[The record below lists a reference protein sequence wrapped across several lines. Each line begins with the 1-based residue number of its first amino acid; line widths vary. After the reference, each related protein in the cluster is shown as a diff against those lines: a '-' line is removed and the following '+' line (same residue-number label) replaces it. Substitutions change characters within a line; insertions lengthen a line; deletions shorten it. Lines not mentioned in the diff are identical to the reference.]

1 MDCLLILVY
10 LCLAILCIDTH
21 AVYVNDPA
29 LCSRT
34 KCSASADHL
43 VKFKYLQGVVYRYA
57 YQIDVST
64 NLGVMLNDRRN
75 ESTLQVDAVV
85 SLSFTSPCEGHLKL
99 TESSISSNRSTY
111 DAEFPDRAGAEFVKS
126 VEQYPLRFSFR
137 DGQIPEVCPHPEEP
151 AWVLNMKKGVLS
163 MFQNTMKRFD
173 VSHSSQELDI
183 NGICDTHYKL
193 YEAKQ
198 TSLVIK
204 KTKNIASCTN
214 RNKYLSVLQSNSY
227 RSPFSSNNQG
237 FREPVLKSSSD
248 CEITLDHNIYEAVT
262 CVDVQMLRPLSN
274 GKKAGATSITRS
286 SLNLI
291 EEISD
296 FVDLGDGEGEDY
308 SLSKRVNLLYDHA
321 VTLKPTHGELKTSR
335 DSLKSM
341 CKMGSG
347 EELQEEFSKV
357 FTKFIHSS
365 RLLNY
370 PSLSMLLLRANSICR
385 TGRKHIINAL
395 PYIESTAAL
404 IIQKDLIIRKQVPL
418 DKVKDW
424 VSGFGLIPRPN
435 RETLR
440 ALAPLLEH
448 PSELGDSQFDLAY
461 SSIIHAYCTAVDN
474 NCIHEEPIARFLHH
488 VQAKIKNG
496 CDRKSHST
504 LETKQTLQALKSI
517 GNMGIEI
524 AGLREKLKECIEGAG
539 GYLTMETRV
548 AAIEAHRRLP
558 SCQETRDAYFLNLYR
573 NSSQDIELRIA
584 SYLQVMRCPNY
595 NVIKI
600 IKQTLKE
607 EEVNQVGSFVWSHL
621 KNLLKSSSP
630 SRIEIQSLLTDRDL
644 ETKFDSDV
652 RKFSRNYES
661 SFFSDEYN
669 IGATYETNVIFS
681 PMSYIPRTA
690 TVNATVDVL
699 GESINMFEVAIR
711 FEGIEYYA
719 EKFFGPD
726 GPLSN
731 EKVSLH
737 FRNFLRSL
745 RSVKS
750 EETDENYAEGV
761 KNLPNVIENNF
772 DNPKLSFSL
781 KIFGNDV
788 QYVTLTGD
796 QEIRTTIASLDP
808 WAKLMKILSGN
819 DVKYEKAGML
829 LDSSYIVPTTAGL
842 PLRLSASGSAA
853 CNFRM
858 SGSLDSKR
866 LASNKELEVM
876 GNIMPS
882 VSVDITGTMVVDAFY
897 KSAGIK
903 LKSNLY
909 SSGAVRGHLIVKGMQ
924 LVSLSLG
931 LPNEKIEVFS
941 MLTDVTYLST
951 NGPHTDETPAG
962 LIVSDQSTGELKKS
976 NLMEV
981 VSNKTCSWSDL
992 DKLIGLKLCT
1002 TYQFSNVTKNPNA
1015 AYFVLSGPTL
1025 FKVSLMKTDKT
1036 IKSYLFQYKWEN
1048 PENKSNI
1055 KLTFDTPGSS
1065 TKREM
1070 SAQVSFDANNRN
1082 VSVVICAA
1090 GSLLVAK
1097 GTYKKTADQL
1107 LIDLGLDV
1115 NSTKHLDASIGYT
1128 RTPSHHGY
1136 NYSPKLYLAINNER
1150 VVEVSGTVQI
1160 TEKGNVSQSDI
1171 NLLFET
1177 KKFWS
1182 QIRGY
1187 IMRKNASV
1195 SGNINVEYQLKEI
1208 QGSAPQKKENVQV
1221 EVSLSNQSQKGL
1233 IHKAATFKLQSSA
1246 YPHLNINMGAW
1257 YRQALGHLEIHTE
1270 INSNPHLHDDKHKFT
1285 AQLVI
1290 TNSRTYLSNEGAKI
1304 TAFIAI
1310 TKPIQNLDI
1319 KVGISHFSHGVK
1331 TITSGLIRY
1340 APGKEIALLTT
1351 VKMPRGAM
1359 FDIEAHVNLTI
1370 PTFTPMLIDIDIKEK
1385 VRNEY
1390 DVKLAG
1396 TWFSGHNM
1404 TAQGTYTDHST
1415 AAIIDHA
1422 VKLLLNSPSFVEDVV
1437 VILKIH
1443 NDAIDFKVDFQL
1455 EQSDQE
1461 KYGLIVTHTSP
1472 TSTNFMSYLECRYKT
1487 RVYSLT
1493 ANVDKEREARIEVH
1507 LDTWKDVHLIARAID
1522 EPNNKEAGLE
1532 VKWDA
1537 NRDPDL
1543 KFATSF
1549 QFVKFSDPREKN
1561 LSTIVMVTYPGR
1573 LVTGRSVLAIRGHNN
1588 YVCDIRLEWSPLD
1601 AIHFTVDADYNT
1613 APTNKIFKIKS
1624 QLLTPFELWRRT
1636 SLDARYTQNNSTI
1649 TASGSVHWQDLEHF
1663 SIDLSGTLIEDNKV
1677 LEWQGN
1683 CKLISTMHVVKW
1695 MNGNLTHRLSNGR
1708 KADTHLHVTYYPD
1721 KVLDLKSSWD
1731 LIKGQDGSFNLTG
1744 LLNMISPLA
1753 AYERGDL
1760 TCSLQFT
1767 PDWKIRGA
1775 VYIYLDKRKYT
1786 GNLVGDL
1793 AKIKESMVQFNL
1805 TTPIERFSTLRG
1817 NFGLSEKNRHIVA
1830 RIDGPHGSVGL
1841 EALVQL
1847 FLQGTD
1853 FHVKLEVATPIQL
1866 FEHSLVVA
1874 KLTKKEADFRVGYRN
1889 MTAGFVGVWR
1899 YWNLTDF
1906 HYTYILYTPMDGFE
1920 ECGIVTKLVVENG
1933 SEIKKMFIDS
1943 EFSIRFSDTKFGV
1956 VANGGPKPPPFSI
1969 PEVPEP
1975 VTSAENTTA
1984 EELYDYIEDEEP
1996 LYWQGQI
2003 LIDVAI
2009 FETIVGDLDI
2019 EQNDPRYKVLGSLK
2033 IPPGTIRFD
2042 NLYVYED
2049 DANMKNELKIDTPFE
2064 SASEITSTYIL
2075 SLDLLNNDYFVAT
2088 DLRVKKHSSWIE
2100 AGYNVN
2106 YTIRGAADDS
2116 QTREVTF
2123 RIKTPLKFLL
2133 YVDGNMYIEVD
2144 ESLYKGRVDL
2154 SGEDFRIDLLGS
2166 FESDDGYLDTTIE
2179 AKINSPKFVVPKTMI
2194 IIKKD
2199 LISREKQIEF
2209 GIKVYE
2215 PVLKVYNLQAVW
2227 QVDGTKF
2234 INASLELKSPIE
2246 MFEHV
2251 RASIY
2256 HANSI
2261 SNNDSANLNID
2272 LVYRSESKFKIIGDY
2287 KDKIVSGRAITPI
2300 QNYETIE
2307 FLGNVVKVSDGLIK
2321 FEGDLTSAK
2330 VAEPYKV
2337 YGQIA
2342 MKGET
2347 VVSVDA
2353 TIVPAK
2359 NAMLKNNITLSYVKE
2374 TYGFK
2379 FLTMN
2384 SPRDLAVD
2392 FSCTNILNWN
2402 TDAKIYSA
2410 DRHQIDFEFITFVN
2424 TQVNGNV
2431 SAYVRGK
2438 TPFKSVK
2445 NFMVSG
2451 DMLLSNVTGNFQA
2464 SHHFNQDRSHLE
2476 FKWGLFFWE
2485 DMYANV
2491 LLDYDIN
2498 KAKKH
2503 FKTQLFFKDPEK
2515 THRNINTGFD
2525 INIDRELWTFGS
2537 NATVGFIDKDNVD
2550 AIFSLTLPPPEKDCH
2565 TVLVSYHFQKEPSNM
2580 KYAVGYNTQ
2589 ISKVNYASDGSVT
2602 KNPHDINAHLRFTW
2616 GLESNQTVNNFI
2628 NISFQQNEVNFDYSL
2643 RTPKFLQ
2650 EETCVL
2656 RLEYNTASPA
2666 YSIIN
2671 TDVYYPSSTRIG
2683 TARIVYVSLANV
2695 NGSVNASTPIEGLPY
2710 IGCNFVVYTTIKNNK
2725 RHVEAFWPG
2734 KTALLKSEYTYSN
2747 EKLDSTLEGSLQA
2760 EIPLSTRH
2768 SGLLKYGYKKRPLI
2782 STGHSELIYNSQRI
2796 VHGEYNSK
2804 TESRAGFEKDRIE
2817 ITIQN
2822 SLKPL
2827 GIVYINQYEYSGGN
2841 AGTNYPTV
2849 ELKQVD
2855 IYRLGNLSDFH
2866 IAGESRI
2873 KTTHTGQ
2880 DIQLK
2885 AVHLNRTVNL
2895 RTDYKI
2901 LPGEFDHNAHLSL
2914 ASDAWASYHVNI
2926 LNKTSEEVENQFVVL
2941 DFAYPRR
2948 NFTLDGSYSID
2959 SSDINSEAILR
2970 WDRDTDRPRSVGT
2983 GFQWRKLE
2991 SVGSLGQRQA
3001 VLSFKHPSFK
3011 KDVTFTA
3018 KYDRS
3023 DPSDLTNVALVV
3035 DYSTNS
3041 EKLLILR
3048 GKMRDESSWP
3058 TDRKYSYEIFGQHP
3072 ATNLDL
3078 RVNGTIHKHMFVFVK
3093 VENHASYK
3101 RSFFPVEKGQLYAYI
3116 DLSNYEIELLRQNK
3130 EIVKHLKTRYYSTHP
3145 EYILNGSLVYTPD
3158 IDATGQFY
3166 FNVDEKLTWLMV
3178 NYTPDAVE
3186 SLRMYGKIPDARN
3199 IVFDVWRTYS
3209 DDLTITDVSMY
3220 LRLNHSKLVT
3230 SKMTWRPELKEDV
3243 MSTVKESFLA
3253 AYESIG
3259 NDADYWKQYIRSE
3272 SVSAIHDIWEDA
3284 HEDVSEFLE
3293 DWNNLKELR
3302 TDLEDLE
3309 IYLNESYNA
3318 NEFYVKDIVAFG
3330 SFVIDELSL
3339 RSHVQSLPNIFNEIW
3354 EIMGESGQAVRNSL
3368 LWAIEAVKSGYNK
3381 LSEIVTAMLKG
3392 DSIAQITSIIEK
3404 FVEMYD
3410 KFVKD
3415 LHVSFIK
3422 WMENLWANMSTAAS
3436 DQWRKF
3442 LRYVEPMF
3450 IKVVHYLETVV
3461 WKASQEV
3468 LDFLYDRRNEIITSP
3483 YFDRF
3488 TNFTQDVDK
3497 IYKDIKAHDIVTNVR
3512 KYSGIIITFIRERY
3526 FTMVPFGLELKN
3538 VVEEIINE
3546 LMELTKLPFL
3556 HYTIEKVQQLYAKVK
3571 YLYEYFEV
3579 GDQINHTIK
3588 FIHSKLTDISQTAL
3602 QAENRYREAKTKFI
3616 FSPEKGL
3623 LHLEQKLPM
3632 SWHAFN
3638 QTPEFQEI
3646 AEYRAISDLKS
3657 YFVTSNTTFWTLY
3670 YQYKPYTEPSSWLPP
3685 FKAQAMIAGGQ
3696 HYMTFD
3702 GRYYEFSGECTYL
3715 LAQDFVHNQFA
3726 VLVKY
3731 SVDELQTSHQII
3743 VLVGDKAIQLDPFK
3757 NSVRL
3762 LDSELGD
3769 QLPAEIGNGQ
3779 AYVYQEE
3786 GIVIVESIKKLF
3798 RLECNMKFDLCI
3810 LELSGWYYGKT
3821 AGLFGT
3827 MSNEQS
3833 DDFLNSYGTIS
3844 TDIGAFAQSWSLNR
3858 TQCTTV
3864 KNRAFSKPVKN
3875 DELKICDEL
3884 FADKNSEFSS
3894 CFNIV
3899 NPNPFQTMCL
3909 NSRSEKEVCNVAV
3922 SYIQVCLFH
3931 DTYIRIP
3938 DKCTKCTLVNGSV
3951 VPEGS
3956 FRTLEGKA
3964 VPKSSDIVFI
3974 VEAKNCNKNIKTNAS
3989 LELLISQLNME
4000 FNELQLDDLRWSL
4013 VTFGADGVYDQPR
4026 SLVINGDTFTNDHK
4040 HFTTYF
4046 DHIPIGNGTQD
4057 IFAALRY
4064 ASLLEYRAG
4073 VSKTFI
4079 LLPCSHCDPQHQMLD
4094 YSVLHQVMLEHEVTL
4109 HILVD
4114 ADFQLEKERVG
4125 KVLYGFDASK
4135 SYTKKDTRVLTGDKE
4150 LHRQVKL
4157 SKSILGYC
4165 TPLALETNG
4174 TVFSGKKLRFEKPT
4188 AIKKFIAVFSK
4199 RIAASATPGTCQH
4212 CECNADNNGRSIMEC
4227 SPCFDRTPIA
4237 VDYKDFDENE
4247 SLTMLQPLGFDYNL
4261 MDQEEESRIQ
4271 L

>member
-1 MDCLLILVY
+1 MNRLLILVY
-10 LCLAILCIDTH
+10 LCLVVLCIDTY
-21 AVYVNDPA
+21 AVYVNVPA

-34 KCSASADHL
+34 KCSVSADHL

-64 NLGVMLNDRRN
+64 NLGVTLNDRRN
-75 ESTLQVDAVV
+75 ESTLQIDAVV

-111 DAEFPDRAGAEFVKS
+111 DAEFPDRAGAEFVKN
-126 VEQYPLRFSFR
+126 VEQYALRFAFR
-137 DGQIPEVCPHPEEP
+137 DGEILEVCPHPEEP
-151 AWVLNMKKGVLS
+151 VWVLNMKKGVLS

-173 VSHSSQELDI
+173 VSHSSEELDI
-183 NGICDTHYKL
+183 NGICHTHYKL
-193 YEAKQ
+193 YEARQ
-198 TSLVIK
+198 TSLLLK

-227 RSPFSSNNQG
+227 RSPFSSNPRS
-237 FREPVLKSSSD
+237 FREPLLKSSSD

-262 CVDVQMLRPLSN
+262 CVDVHMLRPLSN
-274 GKKAGATSITRS
+274 GRRAGATSITRS

-291 EEISD
+291 EEVSD
-296 FVDLGDGEGEDY
+296 FVDVDEGEGEDFP
-308 SLSKRVNLLYDHA
+308 LSKRVNLLYNHV
-321 VTLKPTHGELKTSR
+321 VTLKPTHGELRTSR
-335 DSLKSM
+335 NSLKSM
-341 CKMGSG
+341 CKMRSG
-347 EELQEEFSKV
+347 EQLQEEFSKV
-357 FTKFIHSS
+357 FTKFIHSA

-370 PSLSMLLLRANSICR
+370 PSLSMLLLRADSICR

-404 IIQKDLIIRKQVPL
+404 MVQKDLIIRKQVPL
-418 DKVKDW
+418 EKVKDW
-424 VSGFGLIPRPN
+424 ISGFALIPRPDK
-435 RETLR
+435 ETLR

-448 PSELGDSQFDLAY
+448 QSELGDSQFDLAY
-461 SSIIHAYCTAVDN
+461 SSIIHAYCTNVDN
-474 NCIHEEPIARFLHH
+474 DCLRVEPVTRFLRY
-488 VQAKIKNG
+488 VEAKIEKG
-496 CDRKSHST
+496 CRRKSHST
-504 LETKQTLQALKSI
+504 LETKQTLEALKSI
-517 GNMGIEI
+517 GNMGLEIE
-524 AGLREKLKECIEGAG
+524 GLREILKGCIEGAG

-548 AAIEAHRRLP
+548 AAIDAHRRLP
-558 SCQETRDAYFLNLYR
+558 SCQETRDAFFLNLYR
-573 NSSQDIELRIA
+573 NSSQDTELRIA
-584 SYLQVMRCPNY
+584 SYLQVMRCPDY

-600 IKQTLKE
+600 IKHTLKE

-630 SRIEIQSLLTDRDL
+630 SRIEVQSLLMDRDL
-644 ETKFDSDV
+644 GKKFDSDI

-669 IGATYETNVIFS
+669 VGANYQTNLIFS
-681 PMSYIPRTA
+681 PKSYIPRTA
-690 TVNATVDVL
+690 TINATVDVL

-719 EKFFGPD
+719 ENFFGPN

-737 FRNFLRSL
+737 FKNFLRSL
-745 RSVKS
+745 RSVNS
-750 EETDENYAEGV
+750 ENTGENYAEKI
-761 KNLPNVIENNF
+761 KNLPNVIDNNF
-772 DNPKLSFSL
+772 DNPTLSFSL

-796 QEIRTTIASLDP
+796 KEIRTTIASLDP

-819 DVKYEKAGML
+819 DVKYEKTGMF
-829 LDSSYIVPTTAGL
+829 LDSSYVVPTTSGL
-842 PLRLSASGSAA
+842 PLHLSASGSTA
-853 CNFRM
+853 CNFKM
-858 SGSLDSKR
+858 SGSLNNKR
-866 LASNKELEVM
+866 LGNSEALEIM

-882 VSVDITGTMVVDAFY
+882 VSVDVTGTMVIDAFY

-909 SSGAVRGHLIVKGMQ
+909 SSGAVQGHLIVKDMQ
-924 LVSLSLG
+924 LVSLNLG

-951 NGPHTDETPAG
+951 NGPQTDETPVG
-962 LIVSDQSTGELKKS
+962 LIVSDQSTRELKKH
-976 NLMEV
+976 NLIQI
-981 VSNKTCSWSDL
+981 VSNNTCSWAAL
-992 DKLIGLKLCT
+992 DKIIGLKLCT

-1015 AYFVLSGPTL
+1015 AYFVLNGPTL

-1036 IKSYLFQYKWEN
+1036 IKSYLFEYKWQRS
-1048 PENKSNI
+1048 ENKSNI
-1055 KLTFDTPGSS
+1055 TMVFDTPGSL

-1070 SAQVSFDANNRN
+1070 SAQISFDANNRN
-1082 VSVVICAA
+1082 VSVVLRAA

-1097 GTYKKTADQL
+1097 GTYKKTDDQF

-1128 RTPSHHGY
+1128 RVLSHHGY

-1208 QGSAPQKKENVQV
+1208 QGSAAQKKETVQV

-1233 IHKAATFKLQSSA
+1233 THKAATFKLQSSA

-1319 KVGISHFSHGVK
+1319 KVGVSHFSRGVK
-1331 TITSGLIRY
+1331 TISSGLIRY

-1385 VRNEY
+1385 TRNEY

-1404 TAQGTYTDHST
+1404 TAHGTYTDHST
-1415 AAIIDHA
+1415 VAIIDHT
-1422 VKLLLNSPSFVEDVV
+1422 VKLLLDSPSFAKDVV
-1437 VILKIH
+1437 VNLKIY
-1443 NDAIDFKVDFQL
+1443 NDATDLKVDLQL
-1455 EQSDQE
+1455 EQSEQE
-1461 KYGLIVTHTSP
+1461 KYGLIVTHGSLT
-1472 TSTNFMSYLECRYKT
+1472 TMHFLSYLECRYKSN
-1487 RVYSLT
+1487 VYSLT

-1507 LDTWKDVHLIARAID
+1507 LDRWKDVHLIARAID
-1522 EPNNKEAGLE
+1522 EPNKKEAGLE
-1532 VKWDA
+1532 IKWDA

-1549 QFVKFSDPREKN
+1549 QFVKFSDPTEKN
-1561 LSTIVMVTYPGR
+1561 FSTIVMVTYPGR
-1573 LVTGRSVLAIRGHNN
+1573 LVTGSSILALRGRNN
-1588 YVCDIRLEWSPLD
+1588 YVSDIRVEWSPVH
-1601 AIHFTVDADYNT
+1601 AVHFTINADYNME
-1613 APTNKIFKIKS
+1613 PTNKIFKIES
-1624 QLLTPFELWRRT
+1624 QLLTPFELWKRT
-1636 SLDARYTQNNSTI
+1636 SLDARYMQNSNAV
-1649 TASGSVHWQDLEHF
+1649 TARGSVHWQDSQHF
-1663 SIDLSGTLIEDNKV
+1663 SIDLSGTLIEDDKV

-1683 CKLISTMHVVKW
+1683 YKLVSTMHPLKW

-1708 KADTHLHVTYYPD
+1708 KTDTRLHITYYPD

-1731 LIKGQDGSFNLTG
+1731 LIKGKDGSFNLTG
-1744 LLNMISPLA
+1744 VLNMISPLA
-1753 AYERGDL
+1753 AYERGDV

-1767 PDWKIRGA
+1767 PNWKIRGA
-1775 VYIYLDKRKYT
+1775 VYVDLDKRKYT

-1805 TTPIERFSTLRG
+1805 TTPIERFSTLQG
-1817 NFGLSEKNRHIVA
+1817 NFGLSEKDRHVVA

-1841 EALVQL
+1841 EALIQL
-1847 FLQGTD
+1847 FLHGSD
-1853 FHVKLEVATPIQL
+1853 FNFKLEVATPIEL
-1866 FEHSLVVA
+1866 LEHSLVVA
-1874 KLTKKEADFRVGYRN
+1874 KLNKKEADFRVGYRN

-1899 YWNLTDF
+1899 YQNLTDF
-1906 HYTYILYTPMDGFE
+1906 HHTYILYTPMDGFE

-1933 SEIKKMFIDS
+1933 PEIKKMLIDS

-1956 VANGGPKPPPFSI
+1956 TANGGPKPPPFSI
-1969 PEVPEP
+1969 PEIPDP
-1975 VTSAENTTA
+1975 VASSAEV
-1984 EELYDYIEDEEP
+1984 LYDYIEDEEP

-2003 LIDVAI
+2003 LIDLAL

-2019 EQNDPRYKVLGSLK
+2019 EQNDPNFKVLGSLK
-2033 IPPGTIRFD
+2033 IPSGTIRLDDRFRLD
-2042 NLYVYED
+2042 DYV
-2049 DANMKNELKIDTPFE
+2049 NMKNELKIDTPFQ

-2075 SLDLLNNDYFVAT
+2075 SCDLINNDYFVAT
-2088 DLRVKKHSSWIE
+2088 DLRVKNHANWME

-2106 YTIRGAADDS
+2106 YTNRGAADDL
-2116 QTREVTF
+2116 QTHDVMF
-2123 RIKTPLKFLL
+2123 RIKTPLKFVL
-2133 YVDGNMYIEVD
+2133 YVDGKIYVEVD
-2144 ESLYKGRVDL
+2144 ENLYKGKFDL
-2154 SGEDFRIDLLGS
+2154 SGNDFEIDLLGS
-2166 FESDDGYLDTTIE
+2166 YESDDGYLDTMMQ
-2179 AKINSPKFVVPKTMI
+2179 AKINSSKFIVPKTRI

-2199 LISREKQIEF
+2199 LTSRESQMEF
-2209 GIKVYE
+2209 GLKIYE
-2215 PVLKVYNLQAVW
+2215 PVLKVYNLQGVW
-2227 QVDGTKF
+2227 QVEGTKF
-2234 INASLELKSPIE
+2234 MNATLQLNSPIE
-2246 MFEHV
+2246 MLEHV
-2251 RASIY
+2251 RVSIH

-2261 SNNDSANLNID
+2261 SENESAKLNLD
-2272 LVYRSESKFKIIGDY
+2272 LVYRTESKFKIIGDY

-2300 QNYETIE
+2300 KNYETLE
-2307 FLGNVVKVSDGLIK
+2307 FLGNVLKVSNELLE
-2321 FEGDLTSAK
+2321 FEGDLTSANS
-2330 VAEPYKV
+2330 AEPYKV
-2337 YGQIA
+2337 YGQIVT
-2342 MKGET
+2342 KDET
-2347 VVSVDA
+2347 VMSVDA

-2359 NAMLKNNITLSYVKE
+2359 NSMLKNNITLSYVKE

-2379 FLTMN
+2379 FQTIN

-2392 FSCTNILNWN
+2392 FSCRNILNWN
-2402 TDAKIYSA
+2402 TGAKIYSA
-2410 DRHQIDFEFITFVN
+2410 DRNQIDFELVTFVN

-2431 SAYVRGK
+2431 SVYVRGK
-2438 TPFKSVK
+2438 TPFKSIK

-2451 DMLLSNVTGNFQA
+2451 DMLLSNVTGSVQA
-2464 SHHFNQDRSHLE
+2464 NHHFNQDRSYIE
-2476 FKWGLFFWE
+2476 FKWGLLYLE

-2491 LLDYDIN
+2491 LLDYEIN

-2503 FKTQLFFKDPEK
+2503 VETKLFFKDPHN
-2515 THRNINTGFD
+2515 TRRNINTGFD
-2525 INIDRELWTFGS
+2525 VNIDHELWTFGS
-2537 NATVGFIDKDNVD
+2537 NATIGFIDTGNVD

-2565 TVLVSYHFQKEPSNM
+2565 TVLVSYHLLKEPKNT

-2589 ISKVNYASDGSVT
+2589 VSKINYASDGSLT
-2602 KNPHDINAHLRFTW
+2602 INPQDINAHLRFTW
-2616 GLESNQTVNNFI
+2616 GLESHQTVNNFV
-2628 NISFQQNEVNFDYSL
+2628 NVSFQPNEISFDYSL

-2650 EETCVL
+2650 EETFIL
-2656 RLEYNTASPA
+2656 RLEYSKASTA
-2666 YSIIN
+2666 YNIIN
-2671 TDVYYPSSTRIG
+2671 TDVYYPSSKRLG
-2683 TARIVYVSLANV
+2683 TARIVYASLANV
-2695 NGSVNASTPIEGLPY
+2695 NGSFNASTPIEGIPY
-2710 IGCNFVVYTTIKNNK
+2710 IACNFVVYTTIKNSK

-2734 KTALLKSEYTYSN
+2734 ETALLKSEYTYNS

-2782 STGHSELIYNSQRI
+2782 TTGHSELIYNSQRI

-2804 TESRAGFEKDRIE
+2804 SESRAGFEKDRIE

-2822 SLKPL
+2822 SFKPL

-2841 AGTNYPTV
+2841 AGTNYPTT

-2855 IYRLGNLSDFH
+2855 VYRLGNLSDFH
-2866 IAGESRI
+2866 IAGETLIR
-2873 KTTHTGQ
+2873 TTHTGQ
-2880 DIQLK
+2880 DIQIK

-2901 LPGEFDHNAHLSL
+2901 LPGEFDHNARLSL

-2926 LNKTSEEVENQFVVL
+2926 LNKTTEEVENQFVVL
-2941 DFAYPRR
+2941 DFVYPRR
-2948 NFTLDGSYSID
+2948 NFTLDASYSIG
-2959 SSDINSEAILR
+2959 SSDINSEAILQ
-2970 WDRDTDRPRSVGT
+2970 WDRDMARPRSVGT
-2983 GFQWRKLE
+2983 GFQWKKLQ
-2991 SVGSLGQRQA
+2991 STDLLGQRQA

-3018 KYDRS
+3018 KYDRT
-3023 DPSDLTNVALVV
+3023 DPSDFINVALVV
-3035 DYSTNS
+3035 DYSKNS
-3041 EKLLILR
+3041 EKLLVLR
-3048 GKMRDESSWP
+3048 GKVRDESSWP
-3058 TDRKYSYEIFGQHP
+3058 ADRKYSYEIFGQHP
-3072 ATNLDL
+3072 ITNLDL
-3078 RVNGTIHKHMFVFVK
+3078 RVNGTLHKHMFVFVK
-3093 VENHASYK
+3093 VENHGSYK
-3101 RSFFPVEKGQLYAYI
+3101 RSFFPVEKGQLYGYI
-3116 DLSNYEIELLRQNK
+3116 DLSKYEIELLRENK
-3130 EIVKHLKTRYYSTHP
+3130 EVVKHLKTRYYPTHP

-3166 FNVDEKLTWLMV
+3166 LNIDEKLTWLMV

-3199 IVFDVWRTYS
+3199 VVFDIWRTYS
-3209 DDLTITDVSMY
+3209 DDLTIADVSFY

-3243 MSTVKESFLA
+3243 MSTVKDSFNE

-3259 NDADYWKQYIRSE
+3259 NDAEYWKQYIRSE
-3272 SVSAIHDIWEDA
+3272 TVSAIYDIWEDA
-3284 HEDVSEFLE
+3284 HEDVSKFLE
-3293 DWNNLKELR
+3293 DWNNLKELQ

-3309 IYLNESYNA
+3309 IYLNKSYNA

-3330 SFVIDELSL
+3330 SFVIDDLSL
-3339 RSHVQSLPNIFNEIW
+3339 RSHMQSLPNIFNEIW

-3392 DSIAQITSIIEK
+3392 DSMAQIASIIEK
-3404 FVEMYD
+3404 FVEKYD

-3436 DQWRKF
+3436 DQWTKF
-3442 LRYVEPMF
+3442 LRYVEPLF
-3450 IKVVHYLETVV
+3450 IKVIHYLETVV
-3461 WKASQEV
+3461 WKASKEV

-3488 TNFTQDVDK
+3488 TNFTQDVDR
-3497 IYKDIKAHDIVTNVR
+3497 IYKDIQAHDIVTNVR

-3526 FTMVPFGLELKN
+3526 FTMVPFGVELKN
-3538 VVEEIINE
+3538 VVDEIINE
-3546 LMELTKLPFL
+3546 LLELTKLPFL
-3556 HYTIEKVQQLYAKVK
+3556 HYTIEKVQQLYAKAK

-3657 YFVTSNTTFWTLY
+3657 YFVTSNLTFWTLY

-3715 LAQDFVHNQFA
+3715 LAHDFVHNQFS
-3726 VLVKY
+3726 VLIKY
-3731 SVDELQTSHQII
+3731 SVDELDTSHQII
-3743 VLVGDKAIQLDPFK
+3743 VVTGGNAIQLDVFK

-3762 LDSELGD
+3762 LDSQLEY

-3779 AYVYQEE
+3779 AYVYQEAS
-3786 GIVIVESIKKLF
+3786 IVIVESRKKLF
-3798 RLECNMKFDLCI
+3798 RLECNMKFDLCT

-3858 TQCTTV
+3858 TQCTTM
-3864 KNRAFSKPVKN
+3864 KNRAFSKPAKN
-3875 DELKICDEL
+3875 DELKICEEL
-3884 FADKNSEFSS
+3884 FANKNSEFSS
-3894 CFNIV
+3894 CFNTV
-3899 NPNPFQTMCL
+3899 NPNPFETMCF
-3909 NSRSEKEVCNVAV
+3909 NSRSEKEACNVAV
-3922 SYIQVCLFH
+3922 SYIQICLFH

-3938 DKCTKCTLVNGSV
+3938 DKCTKCTLVDGSEV
-3951 VPEGS
+3951 AEGS
-3956 FRTLEGKA
+3956 FRKLEGKA

-3974 VEAKNCNKNIKTNAS
+3974 VEAKNCNKNIKSNAS
-3989 LELLISQLNME
+3989 MELFISQLKME
-4000 FNELQLDDLRWSL
+4000 FNELQLDNLRWSL
-4013 VTFGADGVYDQPR
+4013 VTFGADGVYNQPR
-4026 SLVINGDTFTNDHK
+4026 SLVINGDTFTSDHK
-4040 HFTTYF
+4040 HFMTYF
-4046 DHIPIGNGTQD
+4046 DHVPIGNGTQD

-4114 ADFQLEKERVG
+4114 ADFQLEKERIG

-4188 AIKKFIAVFSK
+4188 AIKKFISVFSK
-4199 RIAASATPGTCQH
+4199 RIATSATPGTCQH
-4212 CECNADNNGRSIMEC
+4212 CECNADNNGRSTMEC
-4227 SPCFDRTPIA
+4227 TPCVDRLPIA

-4247 SLTMLQPLGFDYNL
+4247 SLSMLQPLGFDYNI
-4261 MDQEEESRIQ
+4261 MDLDE
-4271 L
+4271 